1 MLDFDALSRN
11 AYCCVQFMVHRDRI
25 RLRLLG
31 CLGAVEE
38 LRRAYTQMSVF
49 CDSWRRQVLR
59 NLWCTIISINY
70 HSLSFWYRYI
80 YIYVCV
86 LIHCIS
92 NVSTMDPVCIHFVP
106 MCRACNP
113 SPRVRPMSFYQ
124 HGWEYFGLTAE
135 SYHRLFPV
143 GRSLPHTSQ
152 RQISGQNW
160 TIFCTFKIFQILSRV
175 KRRAQGGGFERL
187 TRISVYHILEFGAIS
202 SLWTIW
208 FLSSQQ

>member
-70 HSLSFWYRYI
+70 YHSLSFWY
-80 YIYVCV
+80 IYVCVYV

-92 NVSTMDPVCIHFVP
+92 NVSTVDPVCIHFVL

-135 SYHRLFPV
+135 SYHRL
-143 GRSLPHTSQ
+143 SQ
-152 RQISGQNW
+152 LDAACLTPAKGKSQG
-160 TIFCTFKIFQILSRV
+160 KIELFFALSRSF
-175 KRRAQGGGFERL
+175 KFFQG
-187 TRISVYHILEFGAIS
+187 
-202 SLWTIW
+202 
-208 FLSSQQ
+208 